1 MPDDGEPEDWI
12 FAPFDPFDLPDKN
25 DDYRIMVGN
34 RAHSDLTGQA
44 TPQTQDDVH
53 KDIGDLRRV
62 ENLKRRTFKQLG
74 NITESNGQKT
84 PLYQCDTKHIGSQ
97 GRYWFVLKDEAP
109 PQNNIPSLLLLGC
122 ELWSHTKNARR
133 IRHLLKLSSTD
144 IVAEPILVKEAPK
157 PSKGRAVEWEGD
169 YSIRQWEG
177 DDFQEAIEFA
187 KSEMNILPTP
197 EQYRTVM
204 REDLPIFINGQAG
217 TGKTV
222 MLCYRVTMELGVRA
236 TIDPSRK
243 FRTLVTSMS
252 ESIVEKMESFV
263 NTGVAIRLKK
273 KLSTEDFDLA
283 DDDFRSSIET
293 ENRENWM
300 RPMGFTRFLCFR
312 PFRQIQLDLLSA
324 PRRLQYV
331 DNVDDPTERHII
343 GFSKFSSD
351 FFSKRD
357 YAKKGLQVELAWF
370 GIRSVVR
377 GLCGDYNG
385 NYLSHEQIL
394 KHEDRWGSLFTKKQI
409 NLLSKCHDDYTKWLS
424 SHLLFDHMDL
434 ARDAWLSIKAG
445 AEFTPFDDIYL
456 DEAQDLTELE
466 LRILYSL
473 LKEDRVNHLILAGDP
488 LQTINPTGFT
498 WDAVSSMIWRVL
510 NEVSKNEQKITKP
523 MLLNQNH
530 RTPIEIVRWG
540 NMILKKRAH
549 YQREQY
555 VEQISNLQEGTVSL
569 NVIDETHSGVISKI
583 MYQVADR
590 FIIASRAD
598 EEGLERLVNEDQH
611 FDKQANG
618 SIHLESITGIK
629 GHEEDTVILYRMAED
644 LVNNKDTRKILT
656 ENLDRDRIDGQQM
669 VRLCYELNKLYIGLT
684 RSKSK
689 LIILENER
697 TVELFWESG
706 IFSEVIGARSA
717 RNSVEETMEML
728 EVEFTTGE
736 DPSVLREYALRQL
749 KIYLEEDPTI
759 KRLEWARDAS
769 KKADPRLDPRDLHK
783 INAHYHKAKAYQSG
797 ITPKEK
803 LRLLKL
809 AASEFRA
816 ARMNHQA
823 LDIWLD
829 DVKDPSLAW
838 NVMADHVANTFRTEV
853 EYYLIAAMYSSGEV
867 DWPNP
872 DSAHFEKLCDIIETS
887 SKPNWWSPEHSILL
901 SSQFLKICN
910 DRLNPDQLIS
920 KYEETATSKF
930 FTQSE
935 SEAWYK
941 NWCEQMELQY
951 PNSSK
956 LWKEILE
963 RFDESIESPSTNQL
977 RESHTVM
984 ELLNSTGSAV
994 LEGSKTVSSRII
1006 IMKKWFNSTGKSDF
1020 TKDFPRLVIEGIVKE
1035 EFEDLTAA
1043 QLSRPK
1049 PWGPKLDGHINNI
1062 HWAEENGYSPKGK
1075 AVSLLLALTSGKVKG
1090 AKHYDLNSSMML
1102 DLWECINTDQS
1113 DLDRLTKN
1121 LSEFTDPDHL
1131 NKHLRLIVDNWLKH
1145 KSKDHLPENESNKF
1159 YGLRKTTCWKD
1170 CCEHRNRMSALL
1182 GFFSNQTSE
1191 QQITRLL
1198 RCYTEESP
1206 LKGDGRT
1213 HFEVKFLDIAT
1224 KVLTKGLGTPT
1235 HRDLRKAL
1243 CEKGEWDFFNQKDIH
1258 QNHKT
1263 FSKAYRVYKKE
1274 AVQVSNP
1281 DLEKAANSFEGI
1293 GEGTLARETRDRIV
1307 KPPSEVISETIAN
1320 SDLGDQQK
1328 VATILQTLIGKG
1340 SSHEK
1345 GGTLSAANRKKL
1357 FVEYILNDFD
1367 LRLSLLQNFENI
1379 REDLTAIAKGIKS
1392 NPSDDPII
1400 VHLKSHPNHFFQFL
1414 WDIDNDNVELLEP
1427 VQQHKDA
1434 IWKDVRETCRQLTDS
1449 EEFGHQ
1455 YETVAK
1461 RLLRLIYSNETQ
1473 QLAFKSASLIVLYAQ
1488 LEFNPT
1494 NDALIAWR
1502 KYFGQEPKAKDR
1514 KADHLRELLSEFDGD
1529 ILYDDPNLGKVYG
1542 RIMKN

>member
-1 MPDDGEPEDWI
+1 MIVDNGSEDWV
-12 FAPFDPFDLPDKN
+12 FRPFDPFDLPDKN

-34 RAHSDLTGQA
+34 RAYSDLKRQA

-53 KDIGDLRRV
+53 KDLGDLRRV
-62 ENLKRRTFKQLG
+62 ENLKRRTFKKLG
-74 NITESNGQKT
+74 DITESNGQKT
-84 PLYQCDTKHIGSQ
+84 PLYQCDTKHIGSK

-122 ELWSHTKNARR
+122 EIGGHKKNTRR
-133 IRHLLKLSSTD
+133 IRNLLKLSSTD
-144 IVAEPILVKEAPK
+144 IMANPILVNEAPK

-222 MLCYRVTMELGVRA
+222 MLCYRVTMELGVR
-236 TIDPSRK
+236 TTVDPSRK

-263 NTGVAIRLKK
+263 ETGVAIRLKK
-273 KLSTEDFDLA
+273 KLSPEDFDLA
-283 DDDFRSSIET
+283 DDDFRSSIES
-293 ENRENWM
+293 ENRESWT
-300 RPMGFTRFLCFR
+300 RPMDFTRFLCFR
-312 PFRQIQLDLLSA
+312 PFRQIQLDLLSP
-324 PRRLQYV
+324 PRRLLYV

-394 KHEDRWGSLFTKKQI
+394 KHEDRWRSLFTKNQI
-409 NLLSKCHDDYTKWLS
+409 KLLSKCHEDYTKWLS
-424 SHLLFDHMDL
+424 SEHLFDHMDL

-510 NEVSKNEQKITKP
+510 NEVSKDEQKITKP

-555 VEQISNLQEGTVSL
+555 VEQISNLQEGSVSL

-598 EEGLERLVNEDQH
+598 EEGLERLVNEDQY
-611 FDKQANG
+611 FEKQEGG

-644 LVNNKDTRKILT
+644 LVNNKDTRKILA

-697 TVELFWESG
+697 TLELFWESG
-706 IFSEVIGARSA
+706 IFSEVIGGRSA

-728 EVEFTTGE
+728 EVEFTAGE

-749 KIYLEEDPTI
+749 KIYLEDDPTV
-759 KRLEWARDAS
+759 KRLEWAKAAA
-769 KKADPRLDPRDLHK
+769 KKANPPLDPRDLHK
-783 INAHYHKAKAYQSG
+783 INAYYYKAKAYQSG
-797 ITPKEK
+797 IELEEK
-803 LRLLKL
+803 LQLLKL

-816 ARMNHQA
+816 TRMNRHA

-829 DVKDPSLAW
+829 DVKDPRLAW
-838 NVMADHVANTFRTEV
+838 NAMKDHAPNTFRTGT
-853 EYYLIAAMYSSGEV
+853 EYYTIAAMYSTNL

-872 DSAHFEKLCDIIETS
+872 DDDNFENLCNIIENGS
-887 SKPNWWSPEHSILL
+887 RPKWWLPEHSTLL
-901 SSQFLKICN
+901 SGQFLKICN
-910 DRLNPDQLIS
+910 DCLDPDQLIS
-920 KYEETATSKF
+920 KYKETAGSKF
-930 FTQSE
+930 FNQSE
-935 SEAWYK
+935 SESWYE
-941 NWCEQMELQY
+941 NWCKLMKSQY
-951 PNSSK
+951 QTNSRLWNAIDERFNESK
-956 LWKEILE
+956 L
-963 RFDESIESPSTNQL
+963 SPSTSNPL
-977 RESHTVM
+977 HESHVVM
-984 ELLNSTGSAV
+984 ELLNSTGSV
-994 LEGSKTVSSRII
+994 LLEESKTVTSRIN
-1006 IMKKWFNSTGKSDF
+1006 IMMKWYDSTGKSEE
-1020 TKDFPRLVIEGIVKE
+1020 TKYFPRKVIEEMIEE
-1035 EFEDLTAA
+1035 EFENLTAP
-1043 QLSRPK
+1043 QLSGGS
-1049 PWGPKLDGHINNI
+1049 PWIPKLSGHINNI
-1062 HWAEENGYSPKGK
+1062 NWANQNGYPARGK
-1075 AVSLLLALTSGKVKG
+1075 AITLLEALTSGVK
-1090 AKHYDLNSSMML
+1090 AVDHYDLNSSTMSV
-1102 DLWECINTDQS
+1102 LWECVNTKQS
-1113 DLDRLTKN
+1113 ELDGLTEN
-1121 LSEFTDPDHL
+1121 LSDFTDEEHL
-1131 NKHLRLIVDNWLKH
+1131 NKHIRIIVDNWLIS
-1145 KSKDHLPENESNKF
+1145 KSETKGETNKF

-1170 CCEHRNRMSALL
+1170 CCEHRGKMSALL
-1182 GFFSNQTSE
+1182 GFFSNQTPE
-1191 QQITRLL
+1191 QQIIRLL
-1198 RCYTEESP
+1198 RCFEEG
-1206 LKGDGRT
+1206 LQKGDGRT
-1213 HFEVKFLDIAT
+1213 EFDTKFQDIAAN
-1224 KVLTKGLGTPT
+1224 VLSKDPRTQTQSN
-1235 HRDLRKAL
+1235 LRKAL
-1243 CEKGEWDFFNQKDIH
+1243 CEKGKWAFFERRKIH
-1258 QNHKT
+1258 QSHKT
-1263 FSKAYRVYKKE
+1263 FAEAYRVYKKE
-1274 AVQVSNP
+1274 TVQVSNEK
-1281 DLEKAANSFEGI
+1281 LEETANSFESI
-1293 GEGTLARETRDRIV
+1293 GEDTLARETRNRIV
-1307 KPPSEVISETIAN
+1307 KPPSEIISDTIAN
-1320 SDLGDQQK
+1320 SDLDDQQK
-1328 VATILQTLIGKG
+1328 VATILQALIGQG
-1340 SSHEK
+1340 TSRQK
-1345 GGTLSAANRKKL
+1345 GGSLSATDRKKL
-1357 FVEYILNDFD
+1357 FVEYILDDFD
-1367 LRLSLLQNFENI
+1367 LRLILLQNFKNF
-1379 REDLTAIAKGIKS
+1379 REDLTTIAKGIKS

-1400 VHLKSHPNHFFQFL
+1400 LHLRSHPNNFFQFL
-1414 WDIDNDNVELLEP
+1414 WAIDKGKVELLDP
-1427 VQQHKDA
+1427 IQQHKEA
-1434 IWKDVRETCRQLTDS
+1434 IWFDVGETCSQLTNT
-1449 EEFGHQ
+1449 EFGSQ
-1455 YETVAK
+1455 YTEAIEYCKRSFFRKETH
-1461 RLLRLIYSNETQ
+1461 E
-1473 QLAFKSASLIVLYAQ
+1473 LAFRAASLIALYAQ
-1488 LEFNPT
+1488 LESQPT
-1494 NDALIAWR
+1494 NDALAAWR
-1502 KYFGQEPKAKDR
+1502 KYFGQSPKAKDK
-1514 KADHLRELLSEFDGD
+1514 KADHLRELLSEFEGNL
-1529 ILYDDPNLGKVYG
+1529 LYDVGLLEAYA
-1542 RIMKN
+1542 RILDK